1 MHNMSEHCCQVES
14 HDRVL
19 VVTITRPERRNALD
33 RAANFELGQVFDTFE
48 QDHAHRVAVLTGV
61 GDKAFCA
68 GADLRSGDE
77 PRGPEDATPPTG
89 FGGLIARFGRTKP
102 VIAAVNG
109 VAAGGGFE
117 LALACDLIIASEL
130 ASFGLTEPRVGL
142 AAMGGGVPRLIREI
156 GPKRAHALLLT
167 GRLISAG
174 EGWRLGFVNEVVS
187 HDDLLSAALRWAA
200 EILAC
205 SPASIRAT
213 KEMADTADGQRLE
226 ASIAGMFELPAVKAL
241 LASPDAREGPRA
253 FAERRTPQWSEL

>member
-1 MHNMSEHCCQVES
+1 MSDRCCRVES
-14 HDRVL
+14 LDQVL
-19 VVTITRPERRNALD
+19 VVTIDRPERRNALD
-33 RAANFELGQVFDTFE
+33 RAASFELGGLFDEFE
-48 QDHAHRVAVLTGV
+48 RDRTHRVALLTGA
-61 GDKAFCA
+61 GHKAFCA
-68 GADLRSGDE
+68 GADLRSADE
-77 PRGPEDATPPTG
+77 PKGPEDATPATG

-117 LALACDLIIASEL
+117 LALACDLIIASER

-167 GRLISAG
+167 GRLIPAA
-174 EGWRLGFVNEVVS
+174 EGFRLGFVNEVVPN
-187 HDDLLSAALRWAA
+187 DDLLTAALRWAA
-200 EILAC
+200 DIVAC

-226 ASIAGMFELPAVKAL
+226 ESIAGMFALPEVQAL

-253 FAERRTPQWSEL
+253 FAERRTPQWTEL